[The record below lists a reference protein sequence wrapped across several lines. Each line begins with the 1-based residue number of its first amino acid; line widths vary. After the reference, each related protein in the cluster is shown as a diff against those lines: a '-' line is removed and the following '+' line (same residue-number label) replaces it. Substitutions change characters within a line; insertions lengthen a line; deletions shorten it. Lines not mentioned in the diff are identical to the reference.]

1 MNVAFPVIGG
11 VIYPV
16 TYDPQTDGPYQPPV
30 NIYANWQLAGG
41 AASGPGPGN
50 NPPTDHTI
58 GFNTIDGGPI
68 DNLDG
73 TFDWDMNPL
82 LASGRGYLTY
92 DFAVNNPGL
101 ALGDEIEFTW
111 LVTNFSANDF
121 TVLSTPNL
129 TGMTTAFS
137 NVRVTG
143 LTTMLVGFLAT
154 ITDAGTY
161 SSTFRIGLG
170 ITSNATNHLRISE
183 PKAFIRTS

>member
-1 MNVAFPVIGG
+1 MKTTFPAAFPAAFSAVE
-11 VIYPV
+11 PL
-16 TYDPQTDGPYQPPV
+16 PLPPV
-30 NIYANWQLAGG
+30 NVYANFQLAGG
-41 AASGPGPGN
+41 ALSGPGDGN

-58 GFNTIDGGPI
+58 GFNTVDGMPI

-92 DFAVNNPGL
+92 DFAANNPGL
-101 ALGDEIEFTW
+101 ALGDEVDFSW

-129 TGMTTAFS
+129 TGMTTEFT

-143 LTTMLVGFLAT
+143 LTTQGVGFLAT
-154 ITDAGTY
+154 ITDADTY

-170 ITSNATNHLRISE
+170 ITSNSMNHLRISK
-183 PKAFIRTS
+183 PQAFIRN

>member
-1 MNVAFPVIGG
+1 MNVALPVIGG

-16 TYDPQTDGPYQPPV
+16 TYDPQIDGPYQPPV
-30 NIYANWQLAGG
+30 NIYANSALAGG
-41 AASGPGPGN
+41 AASGPGPGS

-58 GFNTIDGGPI
+58 GFNTADSGPI

-92 DFAVNNPGL
+92 DFAANNPGL

-129 TGMTTAFS
+129 TGMTTDFI
-137 NVRVTG
+137 NNRVTG
-143 LTTMLVGFLAT
+143 LTTQIVGFLAT